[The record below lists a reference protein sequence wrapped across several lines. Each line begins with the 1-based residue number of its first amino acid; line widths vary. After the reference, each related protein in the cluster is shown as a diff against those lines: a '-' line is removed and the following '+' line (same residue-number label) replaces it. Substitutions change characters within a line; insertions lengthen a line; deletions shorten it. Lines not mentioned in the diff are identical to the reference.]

1 MLPPP
6 RHEASNHH
14 EEKRSLTPS
23 TLIPV
28 LLVHPGIATL
38 AIFHFRHGWFFA
50 IFVFCSV
57 LVLAN
62 VVHYIL
68 FRILRRKESISHPLG
83 WGLQKHLGKP
93 ARTIFLLTCLL
104 IVLPVIPGLPDNI
117 DSMLRHAF
125 IMLMVVAL
133 GWFAVGCIYVLQAIM
148 LRRYDLAAENNIRAR
163 RIHTQF
169 QLFRRVLI
177 AFVVVI
183 DIGALLWTFNDPRI
197 WHYGSGLLASA
208 GIASLIIA
216 TAAKSTA
223 ANFFAGLQIAITE
236 PLRIDDVVV
245 VQGEWGR
252 VEEINSAYVVIK
264 IWDLRRLVV
273 PLNYFIENSFQ
284 NWTRESSDILGTAFL
299 YVDYSVPVDDL
310 RRQLE
315 AIVHPS
321 PLWNKQVCGLQVT
334 NLTDRSMELRC
345 LMSSR
350 NSSDNFD
357 LRCLVRERMTAWIQQ
372 NYPDAFPTMRFT
384 AHSDSSRQLEEPSL
398 AQHPAEQHNLRE
410 F

>member
-1 MLPPP
+1 
-6 RHEASNHH
+6 
-14 EEKRSLTPS
+14 
-23 TLIPV
+23 
-28 LLVHPGIATL
+28 
-38 AIFHFRHGWFFA
+38 
-50 IFVFCSV
+50 V

-68 FRILRRKESISHPLG
+68 FRILRRKESTSHPLG
-83 WGLQKHLGKP
+83 WGLQQHLGKP

-104 IVLPVIPGLPDNI
+104 IVLPVIPGLPDNL
-117 DSMLRHAF
+117 DSMLRQAV

-133 GWFAVGCIYVLQAIM
+133 GWFVIGCIYVLQSIL
-148 LRRYDLAAENNIRAR
+148 LRRYDLSDENNIRAR

-169 QLFRRVLI
+169 QLFRRMLI
-177 AFVVVI
+177 TLVVII

-208 GIASLIIA
+208 GIASVIIA
-216 TAAKSTA
+216 TAARATA
-223 ANFFAGLQIAITE
+223 ANFFAGLQIALTE

-264 IWDLRRLVV
+264 IWDLRRLIV

-299 YVDYSVPVDDL
+299 YVDYSVPVEDL
-310 RRQLE
+310 RKQLE

-350 NSSDNFD
+350 NASENFD
-357 LRCLVRERMTAWIQQ
+357 LRCLVREKMTAWIQQ
-372 NYPDAFPTMRFT
+372 NHPAAFPTARF
-384 AHSDSSRQLEEPSL
+384 AALSEIPVQFN
-398 AQHPAEQHNLRE
+398 AQGKLDPGVPAVSTERTQKPQ
-410 F
+410 